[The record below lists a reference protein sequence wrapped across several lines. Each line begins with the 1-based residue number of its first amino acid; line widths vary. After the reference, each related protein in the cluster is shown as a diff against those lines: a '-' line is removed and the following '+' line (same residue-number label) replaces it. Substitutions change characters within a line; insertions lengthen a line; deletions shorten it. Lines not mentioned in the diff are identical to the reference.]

1 MDFSSNTDG
10 KRKLPSVIPSGNP
23 PWIAGFRV
31 FVIFLPLYS
40 FFRSFSTLPGPFQPH
55 PKNPY
60 TNRKNVKYRRFR
72 GFRIYR

>member
-31 FVIFLPLYS
+31 HPWT
-40 FFRSFSTLPGPFQPH
+40 RKPGVKPPTAPF
-55 PKNPY
+55 
-60 TNRKNVKYRRFR
+60 
-72 GFRIYR
+72 